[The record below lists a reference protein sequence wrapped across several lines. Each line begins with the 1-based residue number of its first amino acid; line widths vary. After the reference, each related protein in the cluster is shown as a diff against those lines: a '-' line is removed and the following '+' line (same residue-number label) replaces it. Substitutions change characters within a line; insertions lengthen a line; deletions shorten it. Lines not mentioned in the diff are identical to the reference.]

1 MPTADQVKALI
12 RSHADG
18 DDARFYAIAMQVAA
32 HAARTGHA
40 RFAADLRKLI
50 DDVRSRER
58 SAASVPRLR
67 PLPIVQPKGE
77 LAGLLTVSYPKAR
90 FAELIVER
98 SVVGR
103 LERVLTEQR
112 QRTRIREHGLEPMRK
127 LLLVG
132 PPGTGKTMTAGVL
145 AGELGLPLL
154 TIQFDGLISRYL
166 GETAAKLR
174 LVFDAMREQRA
185 VYLFDEFD
193 ALGAHRASPNDVGEI
208 RRVLNSFLLFIKQ
221 DESDSVIV
229 AATNFGAMLDAALFR
244 RFDTVIEYGL
254 PGRDLAEQLLRNRLA
269 LLDTTKVDWTTVI
282 DLAAGQSHAELARAC
297 EQAAKDA
304 ILAHTTAIDTNTLL
318 DALRERGSTPLK

>member
-18 DDARFYAIAMQVAA
+18 DDARFYAIAIQVAA
-32 HAARTGHA
+32 HAARSGHA
-40 RFAADLRKLI
+40 RFATDLRKLI
-50 DDVRSRER
+50 DDVRSRVG
-58 SAASVPRLR
+58 AVAPRLR

-90 FAELIVER
+90 LSELIVNGL
-98 SVVGR
+98 VAAR

-112 QRTRIREHGLEPMRK
+112 QRARIREHGLEPMRK

-154 TIQFDGLISRYL
+154 TIQFDGLITRYL

-193 ALGAHRASPNDVGEI
+193 ALGANRSTPNDVGEI
-208 RRVLNSFLLFIKQ
+208 RRVLNSFLLFIEQ
-221 DESDSVIV
+221 DESDSVIL
-229 AATNFGAMLDAALFR
+229 AATNFAAMLDAALFR
-244 RFDTVIEYGL
+244 RFDAVIEYGVPDRAL
-254 PGRDLAEQLLRNRLA
+254 TERLLRNRLA
-269 LLDTTKVDWTTVI
+269 LLDTSAIDWQ
-282 DLAAGQSHAELARAC
+282 AAVGAAMGLSPAELARAC

-304 ILAHTTAIDTNTLL
+304 ILAHTTAVDTRVLL
-318 DALRERGSTPLK
+318 ESLRERGPSPSQ